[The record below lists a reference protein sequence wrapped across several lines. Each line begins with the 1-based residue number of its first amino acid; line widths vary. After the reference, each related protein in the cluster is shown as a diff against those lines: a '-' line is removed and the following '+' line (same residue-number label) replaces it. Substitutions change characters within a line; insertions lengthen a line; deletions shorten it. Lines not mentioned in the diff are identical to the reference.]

1 MTRALPGKRALLV
14 PARLRNP
21 QHFHRLCTGLAP
33 LRTSHPHV
41 CAQAAGKQS
50 CVGWPA
56 AADRHGRRYLYA
68 RPARRVREAETRWS
82 ISRRCRVR
90 TDVRRCR
97 AHVVRRLEPSRESG
111 GALVGHRHGQ
121 GVNQPETHYPLQ
133 MAAEFYAIYRLLRA
147 FLLLTPSIS
156 VRCGPTANRRILKLK
171 NS

>member
-97 AHVVRRLEPSRESG
+97 AHVVRGWEPSRESG
-111 GALVGHRHGQ
+111 GALVGTDM
-121 GVNQPETHYPLQ
+121 VKVL
-133 MAAEFYAIYRLLRA
+133 
-147 FLLLTPSIS
+147 
-156 VRCGPTANRRILKLK
+156 ANRKPTTRCRWLP
-171 NS
+171 NSMQFIGCCGHSCYSHRRYLCDAGQQPIVGF

>member
-97 AHVVRRLEPSRESG
+97 AHVVRRWEPSRESG
-111 GALVGHRHGQ
+111 GALVGTDM
-121 GVNQPETHYPLQ
+121 VKVL
-133 MAAEFYAIYRLLRA
+133 
-147 FLLLTPSIS
+147 
-156 VRCGPTANRRILKLK
+156 ANRKPTTRCRWLP
-171 NS
+171 NSMQFIGCCGHSCYSHRRYLCDAGQQPIVGF